1 MASAKS
7 SYAARLPA
15 WVLLGAV
22 LGVLVGLF
30 IGQDAAV
37 LEPIGT
43 SYVLMMEVVV
53 FPYIIC
59 TLLHGLGRLSPGN
72 AWRLF
77 RSAWMIFLGVW
88 AITFFVIFL
97 LSFAIP
103 PVPPPSFIDAD
114 TERKSLNLLEILIPA
129 NPFVDLVQNHL
140 PAIVIFSIIFGI
152 AIQRTDNKEAFLSV
166 LDIVRKASVTIWG
179 WVVLLAPLGVF
190 ALFANTAG
198 TLEPDDLADLSLY
211 LLTMIL
217 GTVILAFWVLPSI
230 IAALCPLTTR
240 EVLRDLQSALVI
252 AVVTTLSVA
261 ALPYVQQATEKLA
274 TQLNVEA
281 KDRSDVLQTTLAV
294 SYPLGQLGNYF
305 IWLFILFAAFY
316 YRVPIPFADQLLLPV
331 IVLLSGIGSPSS
343 SIDAVAFLSSWLN
356 LPTAAPDLYVGMM
369 TVTRY
374 GQVVASVMGF
384 AFISILVTLNYY
396 GRLKIQLRPFL
407 QAVSVSCAVLAVVT
421 VGGRIVQSQIPVP
434 PESPYQAFQLPEDVT
449 KDVEVVVGK
458 VPESDPT
465 QAEPSSPVTSAQQS
479 ILADIQRRGELRV
492 GFNANV
498 IPFSYENADG
508 KLVGFDI
515 AYAYRLAH
523 DLGVRLRLVPFEW
536 QKLAGDL
543 ANDRFDLAA
552 SGIYV
557 TDRRL
562 RTFDVSE
569 PYYKSPLAL
578 IVRANVANRF
588 LSRESIDAQKDL
600 TVAVFDDPVLV
611 PLAKRYFG
619 KAKIKVLPNYSDLA
633 QHKDVDAAIWTLEQ
647 AKAWAATRVAY
658 TAVVPRD
665 MGGDLLIA
673 YLIPRGTP
681 ELRQYLNYWLRLQRV
696 NGFHDRMVRLW
707 LDGKA
712 ELAHKPRWSL
722 LGYLIGW
729 ERAAGLSAASR
740 VREF

>member
-1 MASAKS
+1 MAISKS
-7 SYAARLPA
+7 SYGARLPA

-22 LGVLVGLF
+22 LGILVGVFL
-30 IGQDAAV
+30 GDEAAV

-59 TLLHGLGRLSPGN
+59 TLLHGLGRLSPGH

-77 RSAWMIFLGVW
+77 RSAWMVFVAVW

-114 TERKSLNLLEILIPA
+114 TEQKSLNLLAILIPA

-152 AIQRTDNKEAFLSV
+152 AIQRVDNKDAFLSIM
-166 LDIVRKASVTIWG
+166 DIIRKASVTIWG
-179 WVVLLAPLGVF
+179 WVVLLAPFGVF

-211 LLTMIL
+211 LLMMIL
-217 GTVILAFWVLPSI
+217 GTVVLAFWVLPSI
-230 IAALCPLTTR
+230 LAALCPLTTR
-240 EVLRDLQSALVI
+240 EVLRDLQGAFVI

-261 ALPYVQQATEKLA
+261 ALPFVQQATEKLA
-274 TQLNVEA
+274 SQLEIED
-281 KDRSDVLQTTLAV
+281 KDRADVLQTTLAV

-305 IWLFILFAAFY
+305 IWLFVLFAAFY
-316 YRVPIPFADQLLLPV
+316 YRVPIPFADQLLLPI

-343 SIDAVAFLSSWLN
+343 SIDAVAFLTSWLN
-356 LPTAAPDLYVGMM
+356 MPAEAPNLYVGMM

-384 AFISILVTLNYY
+384 AFISIIVTLNYY
-396 GRLKIQLRPFL
+396 GRLRFQIRPFL
-407 QAVSVSCAVLAVVT
+407 QAASVSCVVLAVVT
-421 VGGRIVQSQIPVP
+421 VGGRVVQSEIPIKP
-434 PESPYQAFQLPEDVT
+434 QSPYQAFQLPQGVT
-449 KDVEVVVGK
+449 KGVDVVIDGSAEAG
-458 VPESDPT
+458 DTAAGPT
-465 QAEPSSPVTSAQQS
+465 QSENASSGS

-492 GFNANV
+492 GFNPNV
-498 IPFSYENADG
+498 IPFSYLNADG
-508 KLVGFDI
+508 ELVGFDI

-523 DLGVRLRLVPFEW
+523 DLGVRLRLIPFKW
-536 QKLAGDL
+536 QGLADDL

-562 RTFDVSE
+562 RTVDVSE

-578 IVRANVANRF
+578 IVRAGSANRF

-600 TVAVFDDPVLV
+600 TVAVFDDPVLM
-611 PLAKRYFG
+611 PLARHYFRN
-619 KAKIKVLPNYSDLA
+619 ATIKVLTNYSDLA
-633 QHKDVDAAIWTLEQ
+633 AHKDVDAAIWTLEQ
-647 AKAWAATRVAY
+647 AKAWAATRAAY

-673 YLIPRGTP
+673 YMIPRGTP

-696 NGFHDRMVRLW
+696 NGFHDRMVKLW
-707 LDGKA
+707 LDGKP
-712 ELAHKPRWSL
+712 ETTRKPRWSL

-729 ERAAGLSAASR
+729 ERKEHDSAGTTGWR
-740 VREF
+740 